1 VEMLFAIYA
10 LDKENSIELRMNTRE
25 AHLAYL
31 IDSPLVF
38 AGPLLDDE
46 GIMCGSLIVL
56 EMDNISQVKN
66 FADNDPYAVAG
77 LFKNVEIRHFV
88 KAFPLDETSKS

>member
-1 VEMLFAIYA
+1 MLFAIYA

-66 FADNDPYAVAG
+66 FADIDPYAVAG

>member
-1 VEMLFAIYA
+1 MLFAIYA

-31 IDSPLVF
+31 IDSPLGF

>member
-1 VEMLFAIYA
+1 MLFAIYA

-25 AHLAYL
+25 AHLTYL
-31 IDSPLVF
+31 VDSPLVF

-56 EMDNISQVKN
+56 EMDDIAQVKN
-66 FADNDPYAVAG
+66 FADNDPYALAG
-77 LFKNVEIRHFV
+77 LFKKVEIRHFV

>member
-1 VEMLFAIYA
+1 MLFAIYA

-25 AHLAYL
+25 AHLTYL
-31 IDSPLVF
+31 VDSPLVF

-56 EMDNISQVKN
+56 ETDDIAQVKN
-66 FADNDPYAVAG
+66 FADNDPYALAG

>member
-1 VEMLFAIYA
+1 MLFAIYA

-31 IDSPLVF
+31 IDSQLVF

>member
-1 VEMLFAIYA
+1 MLFAIYA

-38 AGPLLDDE
+38 AGPLLDEE

>member
-1 VEMLFAIYA
+1 MLFAIYA

-77 LFKNVEIRHFV
+77 LFKNVEIRHFL

>member
-1 VEMLFAIYA
+1 MLFAIYA

-56 EMDNISQVKN
+56 EMDDIAQVKN

>member
-1 VEMLFAIYA
+1 MLFAIYA
-10 LDKENSIELRMNTRE
+10 SDKENSIELRMNTRE

>member
-1 VEMLFAIYA
+1 MLFAIYA

-25 AHLAYL
+25 AHLTYHV
-31 IDSPLVF
+31 DSPLVF

-56 EMDNISQVKN
+56 EMDDIAQVKN
-66 FADNDPYAVAG
+66 FADNDPYALAG

>member
-1 VEMLFAIYA
+1 MLFAIYA

-56 EMDNISQVKN
+56 EMDNISQEKN

>member
-1 VEMLFAIYA
+1 MLFAIYA
-10 LDKENSIELRMNTRE
+10 SDKENSIELRMNTRE

-56 EMDNISQVKN
+56 EMDDIAQVKN

>member
-1 VEMLFAIYA
+1 MLFAIYA

-25 AHLAYL
+25 AHLTYL
-31 IDSPLVF
+31 VDSPLVF

-56 EMDNISQVKN
+56 EMDDIAQVKN
-66 FADNDPYAVAG
+66 FADNDPYALAG

>member
-1 VEMLFAIYA
+1 MLFAIYA

-56 EMDNISQVKN
+56 EMDDIAQVKN
-66 FADNDPYAVAG
+66 FADNDPYALAG

>member
-1 VEMLFAIYA
+1 MLFAIYA

-25 AHLAYL
+25 AHLTYL
-31 IDSPLVF
+31 VDSPLVF

>member
-1 VEMLFAIYA
+1 MLFAIYA

-77 LFKNVEIRHFV
+77 LYKNVEIRHFV

>member
-1 VEMLFAIYA
+1 MLFAIYA

-38 AGPLLDDE
+38 AGPLLDYE

>member
-1 VEMLFAIYA
+1 MLFAIYA
-10 LDKENSIELRMNTRE
+10 LDKENSIELRMNNRE

-88 KAFPLDETSKS
+88 KAFPLDETRKS

>member
-1 VEMLFAIYA
+1 MLFAIYA

-25 AHLAYL
+25 AHLTYL
-31 IDSPLVF
+31 VDSPLVF

-66 FADNDPYAVAG
+66 FADNDPYALAG

>member
-1 VEMLFAIYA
+1 MLFAIYA

-77 LFKNVEIRHFV
+77 LFKNVEIRHFF